1 MSKPKPR
8 KPLTAKQIQDDID
21 FYNHLK
27 SLPPEK
33 LAFLDPGMDV
43 ITALFEEAL
52 AAREEERIAREA
64 AEAAKKA
71 VHDSHIAVCEARIAD
86 LLANHPRNPFDNDLS
101 LEGDD
106 NDAGNPPTLH

>member
-8 KPLTAKQIQDDID
+8 KRLTAKQLQADID

-43 ITALFEEAL
+43 LDALFAEVAAAQEA
-52 AAREEERIAREA
+52 ERIAREA
-64 AEAAKKA
+64 AEAARKA
-71 VHDSHIAVCEARIAD
+71 AHDSHMAVCDARIAD
-86 LLANHPRNPFDNDLS
+86 LLGNRPASPF
-101 LEGDD
+101 GDD
-106 NDAGNPPTLH
+106 MPPDDDDNGPGGTPTLH